1 MRKVPK
7 KDLSLDVL
15 LETILDARR
24 SILCSH
30 AISVTRFY
38 ERKKKGN
45 ITVCPGCGEAYPTAQ
60 GSQCRVCQGDGYY
73 ELQPK
78 KAV

>member
-7 KDLSLDVL
+7 KDLSLEVL

-24 SILCSH
+24 SILSSH
-30 AISVTRFY
+30 AIFVTRFY

-45 ITVCPGCGEAYPTAQ
+45 IGVCPGCGEAYPTSQ
-60 GSQCRVCQGDGYY
+60 GSQCSACHGEAYY
-73 ELQPK
+73 ELQLK